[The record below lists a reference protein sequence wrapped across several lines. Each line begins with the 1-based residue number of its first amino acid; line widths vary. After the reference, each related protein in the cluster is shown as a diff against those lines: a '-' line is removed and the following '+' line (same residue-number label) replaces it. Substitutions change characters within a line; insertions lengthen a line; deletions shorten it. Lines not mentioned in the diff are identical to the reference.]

1 MLDTVIRAIKGATR
15 SPVRTTLVVLL
26 LAVGLSF
33 ALTSVALAFAADD
46 ELEKVKATTGVEAAI
61 TINPG
66 QFQQVI
72 QEAQEEAQA
81 NGEQFDPSELDF
93 ELESLTSDDVDA
105 IEALP
110 YVRNAE
116 GTATSSV
123 QYSIPGQEED
133 ESESQ
138 EPTPTPEANAPG
150 GPGGGGAFG
159 GNFSPPD
166 ATITGVDDAAF
177 LDDFQ
182 DGTKAIVDGRLQ
194 STDDEG
200 KFVVVVD
207 QNTATL
213 EGLAVG
219 DTVTLT
225 SVNFGRGPGAA
236 DDSEDES
243 EAPEIDAEIIG
254 IYQDVE
260 TASEGGFGFTIEEWY
275 APLSLISA
283 LQEEDSGSDL
293 TSISVVVD
301 SVDDFSRLRNDLAS
315 IVDPDAFALTT
326 SEDSFE
332 QIAQPIQT
340 MRNTSLVVMFVGLA
354 VVGVIM
360 IMLMIIVMR
369 GRLREIGIL
378 KAIGAKSRQ
387 VVAQFALE
395 TVGVAVVAVTLAI
408 PSVFAVNTFLPD
420 LIRPSAEVAAEE
432 TGGPLQAGGG
442 PGGGPGGQG
451 GFAVFGGGA
460 QGLADPVL
468 TEDVEAALDQID
480 ASVSADVI
488 AIGAAVAIALGLLGT
503 AVTLLTVL
511 RQRPAEVL
519 RLEG

>member
-1 MLDTVIRAIKGATR
+1 MLDTLIRAVRGTLR
-15 SPVRTTLVVLL
+15 SPVRTALVVAL

-33 ALTSVALAFAADD
+33 ALTSVALAFAAGD
-46 ELEKVKATTGVEAAI
+46 ELDKVKSTTGVEASL

-66 QFQQVI
+66 QFRQAI
-72 QEAQEEAQA
+72 QDAIDEAEES
-81 NGEQFDPSELDF
+81 GEEFDPSELDI
-93 ELESLTSDDVDA
+93 EVESMTGEHVAA

-116 GTATSSV
+116 GLATSPVS
-123 QYSIPGQEED
+123 YSLPGEEED
-133 ESESQ
+133 DEAET
-138 EPTPTPEANAPG
+138 EATPTPTPIPDDG
-150 GPGGGGAFG
+150 GPGFGIGGAD
-159 GNFSPPD
+159 PPD
-166 ATITGVDDAAF
+166 ATTTGVDDPSF

-182 DGTKAIVDGRLQ
+182 DGTKAIVDGELFGA
-194 STDDEG
+194 DDLG
-200 KFVVVVD
+200 RNVVVID

-213 EGLAVG
+213 ENLAVG
-219 DTVTLT
+219 DTITLT
-225 SVNFGRGPGAA
+225 ASNFGPGPLNE
-236 DDSEDES
+236 DDETDE
-243 EAPEIDAEIIG
+243 EAPEIEATIIG
-254 IYQDVE
+254 IHQDVE
-260 TASEGGFGFTIEEWY
+260 TASEGGFGFTIEQWY
-275 APLSLISA
+275 APLSLLSA
-283 LQEEDSGSDL
+283 LQSADVQDDL
-293 TSISVVVD
+293 TSISIVVE
-301 SVDDFSRLRNDLAS
+301 SADDFDQLRGDLEG
-315 IVDPDAFALTT
+315 ILDPDAFALTT

-332 QIAQPIQT
+332 QISDPIET

-354 VVGVIM
+354 VVGAIM
-360 IMLMIIVMR
+360 VMLMIIVMR

-378 KAIGAKSRQ
+378 KAIGARSRQ

-395 TVGVAVVAVTLAI
+395 TMGVAVVAVAIAI

-432 TGGPLQAGGG
+432 ADGPFQAGGG
-442 PGGGPGGQG
+442 PGGGPGGGG

-503 AVTLLTVL
+503 AVTLMTVL
-511 RQRPAEVL
+511 RLRPAEVL